1 MIGKNV
7 ELITSK
13 EKSNTG
19 KVVLD
24 VKALNWI
31 NEKNISTLKN
41 MTVEENLILMSYN
54 KAPYSKS
61 AF

>member
-1 MIGKNV
+1 MIAALMIGKNV

-24 VKALNWI
+24 VKALN
-31 NEKNISTLKN
+31 
-41 MTVEENLILMSYN
+41 
-54 KAPYSKS
+54 
-61 AF
+61 